1 MEKALE
7 KQTKTIEDQGQKQ
20 FETLKTL
27 ISDNKKLT
35 IEDAIPKSAFNN
47 DEAIKEINKIKE
59 IEKTI
64 DREKLVYRASKY
76 TYNFRNFQTVR
87 TLGRDIYEGKITL
100 EEANIEQNNLQ
111 RDIKNF
117 NSRTR
122 PQNNIKI
129 HKKNCS

>member
-64 DREKLVYRASKY
+64 DREKLVYRASEY

-87 TLGRDIYEGKITL
+87 TLGRDVYEGKITL

-129 HKKNCS
+129 HKKNRS